1 VFSFPARLYRK
12 FGHWLIY
19 PLALLTL
26 LSIIPITRTE
36 VASGFTFLLPEKDPY
51 RIQQLRV
58 RELFGTNESI
68 IIALDVPELF
78 RAEDLERIQQ
88 IEELATGLTGTAYV
102 LSLTSMPDLYLEDD
116 ALIERPLYSPET
128 DPNLEELRRRVLGTP
143 LFRDFFI
150 SSDGKA
156 IFTYVMPNDDVKPT
170 AFVERLIDTLGEDDL
185 HYFGDAVI
193 ETYVSHTVTRELAVL
208 GTLAL
213 LVIMLIEMVI
223 TRSVL
228 VGAVLTLVSAVP
240 AIWTLALFPLLGQ
253 AVETTTMMVPVIV
266 LVLATSYGVHL
277 FRYHASHGANIV
289 DTLEQVSKVVISAG
303 VTTMVGFLSLVVTP
317 SAVLRQLGW
326 LIIFGILAALVSS
339 LLLFPP
345 ILAGLPVKRSRKRQI
360 HRKPDGN
367 GYRGRFG
374 LLWTLGRE
382 PRRPGIRILIFI
394 AVLVPFAAAIP
405 SIRAGYSARDTFRSG
420 STVAETVD
428 YFVERSQ
435 SNQQIQI
442 VFDTGVEYGLV
453 DLQTYNE
460 LKAVEQMLDDDE
472 AIRLSTSYI
481 GFVEW
486 MNGRLEGRIE
496 PVAPQSDA
504 EIGETME
511 LLSGE
516 GIEDLFDAVVDVDWR
531 QARFLMQ
538 VSLPNLSSP
547 KGAVAIEEL
556 AIRVDGYRNALSSGI
571 DVALLGEPFANL
583 KYSEYLA
590 RSQYI
595 SVIVFLPILLA
606 FLLFVF
612 RSVGWSLITLIPT
625 FAGIIVYFGTVS
637 IFGYLH
643 DPGHVFMVA
652 ALMGVSNDDVLYFV
666 VIFKDKAQ
674 SLSYGRTLKQTIS
687 RTGVAI
693 FQTTLI
699 LSAGIAVFF
708 FSESGLLA
716 RAGMVAIIALWAA
729 SITTLLVLPA
739 VIKLLPAM
747 RKKQSSLEKQLT

>member
-1 VFSFPARLYRK
+1 
-12 FGHWLIY
+12 
-19 PLALLTL
+19 
-26 LSIIPITRTE
+26 
-36 VASGFTFLLPEKDPY
+36 
-51 RIQQLRV
+51 
-58 RELFGTNESI
+58 
-68 IIALDVPELF
+68 
-78 RAEDLERIQQ
+78 
-88 IEELATGLTGTAYV
+88 
-102 LSLTSMPDLYLEDD
+102 LEDD

-170 AFVERLIDTLGEDDL
+170 AFVERLIDTLGEDGL

-345 ILAGLPVKRSRKRQI
+345 ILAGLSVKRSRKRQI
-360 HRKPDGN
+360 RRKPDGN

-382 PRRPGIRILIFI
+382 PRRPGLRIFVFI
-394 AVLVPFAAAIP
+394 AVLIPFAAAIP

-481 GFVEW
+481 DFVEW
-486 MNGRLEGRIE
+486 MNGRLEGRIK

-531 QARFLMQ
+531 QA
-538 VSLPNLSSP
+538 
-547 KGAVAIEEL
+547 
-556 AIRVDGYRNALSSGI
+556 
-571 DVALLGEPFANL
+571 
-583 KYSEYLA
+583 
-590 RSQYI
+590 
-595 SVIVFLPILLA
+595 
-606 FLLFVF
+606 
-612 RSVGWSLITLIPT
+612 
-625 FAGIIVYFGTVS
+625 
-637 IFGYLH
+637 
-643 DPGHVFMVA
+643 
-652 ALMGVSNDDVLYFV
+652 
-666 VIFKDKAQ
+666 
-674 SLSYGRTLKQTIS
+674 
-687 RTGVAI
+687 
-693 FQTTLI
+693 
-699 LSAGIAVFF
+699 
-708 FSESGLLA
+708 
-716 RAGMVAIIALWAA
+716 
-729 SITTLLVLPA
+729 
-739 VIKLLPAM
+739 
-747 RKKQSSLEKQLT
+747 